1 MQKSNIAMS
10 NHKFELDHL
19 DFAILALLQEDGRK
33 SFTDIAEELGVAVG
47 TIRNRYNKL
56 IQENI
61 LHIIGWT
68 DPVQAGYNAYARV
81 NIAVRPSERIRMVA
95 DAVLKIPEVTFL
107 AVTSGN
113 YDLEVNLLCKDNLAL
128 LDIMSEQIHTI
139 EGVYETNTTV
149 YFEVLKWAS
158 HDVRNALRE
167 KAKEAI
173 EQEIKFKS

>member
-1 MQKSNIAMS
+1 MS

-19 DFAILALLQEDGRK
+19 DFAVLARLQEDGRK

-47 TIRNRYNKL
+47 TIRNRYHKL
-56 IQENI
+56 VQENI

-68 DPVQAGYNAYARV
+68 DPVQAGYHAYARV

-128 LDIMSEQIHTI
+128 LDIMSSQIHTI

-158 HDVRNALRE
+158 HDVSNALRE
-167 KAKEAI
+167 KAQEVIK
-173 EQEIKFKS
+173 QEIKFKS